1 MAAAKVGVRCGG
13 DGVDSCVQ
21 VWGQDPGRFGF
32 CVSGGRRYAL
42 GGAGEAGRS
51 LPWSIRRC
59 WANGSAWGPV
69 DGDIQ
74 CAWGGGCGS

>member
-1 MAAAKVGVRCGG
+1 M
-13 DGVDSCVQ
+13 
-21 VWGQDPGRFGF
+21 
-32 CVSGGRRYAL
+32 CVSGGRRHAL

-51 LPWSIRRC
+51 PPWPIRRC

-74 CAWGGGCGS
+74 CALVMLRVMMMGARARGCHTPPHLYS